1 RVRRAGPA
9 RKPLQQEAGCPAVTQ
24 ASASSSMIPA
34 RVARGSNA
42 VYDVVVIGLGAAGS
56 ATLSALAVSGA
67 RVRGLDRFNPPHAFG
82 SSHGQSRITR
92 QAIGEGSAYVPLA
105 V

>member
-1 RVRRAGPA
+1 MVPPRAG
-9 RKPLQQEAGCPAVTQ
+9 
-24 ASASSSMIPA
+24 
-34 RVARGSNA
+34 RGSNA

-56 ATLSALAVSGA
+56 ATLSALAASGA
-67 RVRGLDRFNPPHAFG
+67 RVRGLDRFDPPHAFG

-105 V
+105 VRSQQIWRE